1 MLIKIG
7 QCEQPG
13 KGWKGIAWHQSHNY
27 TFPGG
32 LGMTRPLWDAF
43 KRKGQPSTMDKAT
56 PKEQLWA
63 AHRFTVWVE
72 KNYGNPWVGWECY
85 TKGLVK

>member
-1 MLIKIG
+1 
-7 QCEQPG
+7 
-13 KGWKGIAWHQSHNY
+13 
-27 TFPGG
+27 
-32 LGMTRPLWDAF
+32 MTRLLWTNF
-43 KRKGQPSTMDKAT
+43 KRKGQPDTMDKAT

-72 KNYGNPWVGWECY
+72 NNYGNPWLGWDCY